1 MVYLRDEIAKQ
12 ARQGSVAAIIQLL
25 NENLASWGVRTRA
38 VRDNGVLQLLC
49 EAETAEELDRSTL
62 VPQIKEILETISPK
76 NIRRVKINSR
86 IVREQQSLWL
96 EEISRDPQTHLL
108 WFEEITLARKNP
120 FQYLGSDDR
129 ERKEKAI
136 KQSLAKP
143 SSSPFVRD
151 RRQWQRGMIGGVL
164 LTVVLLLMGWG
175 AYKILV
181 AKQIEP
187 LQAIKPKT
195 SVQLTGNQQNG
206 NLSNNL
212 TNQSTP
218 DRTDDPFAV
227 AVRIAEQAS
236 LAGKTANTRTQWL
249 EIANRWQ
256 QASDLMA
263 QVSEQDSRYKT
274 AQNRKTLYRKNSES
288 ALRQLEKRR

>member
-25 NENLASWGVRTRA
+25 NEHLASQGVRTRA
-38 VRDNGVLQLLC
+38 VRDHGIFQLLC
-49 EAETAEELDRSTL
+49 EAETAEELEQSTL
-62 VPQIKEILETISPK
+62 VPQIKEILETIGPK

-120 FQYLGSDDR
+120 FQYIGSDDR
-129 ERKEKAI
+129 ERKEKAL
-136 KQSLAKP
+136 KQSLTKP

-164 LTVVLLLMGWG
+164 LSVVLLLMGWG
-175 AYKILV
+175 AYRILA
-181 AKQIEP
+181 AKQTEP
-187 LQAIKPKT
+187 LQTNKPKA
-195 SVQLTGNQQNG
+195 SVQLTGNGQNG
-206 NLSNNL
+206 NLPNSL
-212 TNQSTP
+212 SNQSTLP
-218 DRTDDPFAV
+218 QSDDAFAA

-249 EIANRWQ
+249 EIANHWQ

-263 QVSEQDSRYKT
+263 QVSEQDRRYKT
-274 AQNRKTLYRKNSES
+274 AQNRKIVYRKNSES
-288 ALRQLEKRR
+288 ALRQVEKRR